1 MLSYI
6 KAKHKK
12 EQSAYENLIK
22 QKPNLKLPKLE
33 TYADYEKALKE
44 KECFTYKLGEAI
56 MRAYKTWYKGGFI
69 KFYFEAKKLERE
81 FKAKL

>member
-12 EQSAYENLIK
+12 EQSAYESLIK

-44 KECFTYKLGEAI
+44 KECFTYKLGLAM
-56 MRAYKTWYKGGFI
+56 MRADKEWLKGGYI
-69 KFYFEAKKLERE
+69 KFYFEAKELERE
-81 FKAKL
+81 FKKK